1 MVLVTKLLIYYFR
14 IVITNIQPQTAVVNS
29 LSRENTNHF
38 VYFNTMVLKKQDNRS
53 AYLDL
58 LSC

>member
-1 MVLVTKLLIYYFR
+1 MVLVTKLLVCHILL
-14 IVITNIQPQTAVVNS
+14 VVTNIQPQTAVVNS

-38 VYFNTMVLKKQDNRS
+38 VYFNTMVLKKQDNMS